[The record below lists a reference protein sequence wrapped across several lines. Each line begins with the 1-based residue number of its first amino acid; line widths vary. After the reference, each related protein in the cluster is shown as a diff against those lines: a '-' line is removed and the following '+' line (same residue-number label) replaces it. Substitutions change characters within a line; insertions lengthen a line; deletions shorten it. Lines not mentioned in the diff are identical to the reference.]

1 MSRDQTKAASRQT
14 RFRLLVVDAVAA
26 VDDAVVVDVVVVVV
40 AVDSEVVSF
49 CCPQSCS
56 QVSIAKL

>member
-1 MSRDQTKAASRQT
+1 MALKKIGVGSFGDN
-14 RFRLLVVDAVAA
+14 VV
-26 VDDAVVVDVVVVVV
+26 VVVDVVVV

>member
-1 MSRDQTKAASRQT
+1 MALKKIGVGSFGDN
-14 RFRLLVVDAVAA
+14 VVV
-26 VDDAVVVDVVVVVV
+26 VVVDVVVVVV